1 MPLLRPSPGPNR
13 PGGSGES
20 VDCQPRRQGP
30 GGPVLPKLSLPDSS
44 QPLAAAHSQQPT
56 AHFKSPPP
64 VAVQVEVL
72 GLQVLT

>member
-44 QPLAAAHSQQPT
+44 QPLAAAH
-56 AHFKSPPP
+56 FKSPPP
-64 VAVQVEVL
+64 SRSLRGVAVQVEVL

>member
-44 QPLAAAHSQQPT
+44 QPLRSS
-56 AHFKSPPP
+56 HFPPSLRG